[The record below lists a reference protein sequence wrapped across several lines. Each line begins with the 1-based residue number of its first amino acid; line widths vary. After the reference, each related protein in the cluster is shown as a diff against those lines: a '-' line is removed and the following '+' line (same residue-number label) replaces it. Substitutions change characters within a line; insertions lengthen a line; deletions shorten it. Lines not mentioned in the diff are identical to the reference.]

1 MKKFCGVIL
10 IFLFFTNS
18 YGQKSYSFID
28 PGDSTI
34 THDNTIKKGKG
45 VDITKVV
52 VYSLYG
58 FVYIF
63 NPILLYEND
72 KIAAGLTKEFSLGFG
87 YFGENRIAV
96 EYSLIFRSEEKSF
109 LYVGFVRDFLL
120 SDLIPSNSLQTSV
133 AVSPGISYFTNF
145 SAHGI
150 AGQLAFGYSI
160 RNHKILIYPH
170 IKAKYTRIFKSGKS
184 DILNISFG
192 ITLGIANPFKDMHIR
207 RTYE

>member
-18 YGQKSYSFID
+18 YGQKSYSFFD
-28 PGDSTI
+28 PGDSAI
-34 THDNTIKKGKG
+34 THDTTIKKGKG
-45 VDITKVV
+45 VDITKVL
-52 VYSLYG
+52 VYSLSG
-58 FVYIF
+58 LVYIF

-72 KIAAGLTKEFSLGFG
+72 KIATGLTKEFSVGFG

-109 LYVGFVRDFLL
+109 LYAGFVRDFLL
-120 SDLIPSNSLQTSV
+120 ADLIPSNSLQTSV

-145 SAHGI
+145 SVQGI

-170 IKAKYTRIFKSGKS
+170 IKAKYTHIFKSGKS
-184 DILNISFG
+184 DIFNFSFG
-192 ITLGIANPFKDMHIR
+192 ITVGIANPFKDMHIR

>member
-18 YGQKSYSFID
+18 YGQKSYSFFD

-34 THDNTIKKGKG
+34 THDTIIKKGKG
-45 VDITKVV
+45 VDITKVL
-52 VYSLYG
+52 VYSLSG
-58 FVYIF
+58 FVYLF

-72 KIAAGLTKEFSLGFG
+72 KIATGLTKEFSVGFG

-109 LYVGFVRDFLL
+109 LYAGFVRDFLL
-120 SDLIPSNSLQTSV
+120 ADLIPSNSLQTSV

-145 SAHGI
+145 
-150 AGQLAFGYSI
+150 
-160 RNHKILIYPH
+160 
-170 IKAKYTRIFKSGKS
+170 
-184 DILNISFG
+184 
-192 ITLGIANPFKDMHIR
+192 
-207 RTYE
+207 